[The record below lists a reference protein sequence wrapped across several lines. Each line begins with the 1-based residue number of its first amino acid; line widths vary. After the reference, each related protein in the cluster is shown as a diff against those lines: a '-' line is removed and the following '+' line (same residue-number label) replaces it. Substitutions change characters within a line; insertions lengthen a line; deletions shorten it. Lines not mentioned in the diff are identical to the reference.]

1 MGAPDNFLLYRI
13 YIKEFFKT
21 INSAK
26 RSDILI
32 LGYDGKIK
40 FIHKPD
46 GIITRKVVFGHSL
59 GTVFFEVI
67 LEQEKLLVLNKMK
80 NIVNYNS
87 LYRLLS
93 MYE

>member
-21 INSAK
+21 ISSDK
-26 RSDILI
+26 RINILI

-46 GIITRKVVFGHSL
+46 EIITRKIVFGHSH

-67 LEQEKLLVLNKMK
+67 LEQEKFLILNKMK